1 VLFVG
6 EIDRLRFP
14 PTAAGRFLLCR
25 SRAEALLRLAGD
37 DICAVVA
44 VGLPGMEGLRL
55 LNGLRV
61 DHPSVARIVVDPA
74 PGAAFR
80 LRHAELAH
88 QVLSAGRAPELLWSA
103 VTRTVELK
111 ELLPDQRLRA
121 LVGGVENLPS
131 VPPVFVELT
140 RVIESP
146 TCGAPEIAAV
156 VGRDPALSAKVLQ
169 MVNSSFFGLARR
181 ITAIDAA
188 VAYLGVTT
196 LRALVLS
203 SEAFSLFRPP
213 AAVGLDL
220 AGLAARSVA
229 TARAAAARAATD
241 HRDDAF
247 AAGLLCD
254 LGLVV
259 LAARAP
265 ELFGCDE
272 GVLGVSHSEA
282 GAYLLG
288 LWGLPTTV
296 VDAVASH
303 HLPPADDR
311 EAGLSALAAVGRA
324 VLDVEIGPM
333 AEAATIGAAVPGA

>member
-1 VLFVG
+1 MFVG
-6 EIDRLRFP
+6 DVDGLPFPATATGRFVLCRTPSDAWDRL
-14 PTAAGRFLLCR
+14 G
-25 SRAEALLRLAGD
+25 GD
-37 DICAVVA
+37 DVSAVVA

-55 LNGLRV
+55 LNRLRA
-61 DHPSVARIVVDPA
+61 DYPSAARIVVDPA
-74 PGAAFR
+74 PGAVFR

-88 QVLSAGRAPELLWSA
+88 QVLSARWEPKLLWNA

-121 LVGGVENLPS
+121 LVGGVETLPS
-131 VPPVFVELT
+131 VPPIFLELT

-146 TCGAPEIAAV
+146 TCGAAEIAAV
-156 VGRDPALSAKVLQ
+156 VGRDPALTAKVLQ
-169 MVNSSFFGLARR
+169 LVNSSFFGLTRR
-181 ITAIDAA
+181 VSAIDTA

-213 AAVGLDL
+213 AAAGLDL
-220 AGLAARSVA
+220 ADLAARSVA
-229 TARAAAARAATD
+229 TARAAAARAVAAE
-241 HRDDAF
+241 RDDAF

-265 ELFGCDE
+265 ELSGCDE
-272 GVLGVSHSEA
+272 SVLGVSHGDA

-296 VDAVASH
+296 VDAVAAH
-303 HLPPADDR
+303 HRAAADQR
-311 EAGLSALAAVGRA
+311 ATGLCAVDAVSRA
-324 VLDVEIGPM
+324 VSEMELGPVVS
-333 AEAATIGAAVPGA
+333 G